1 MENRTRPAGVTVLA
15 ILLGLLAIRGFS
27 RFSGSGDEL
36 FFGGVLKDP
45 LSSALT
51 IGYSLSALV
60 AAVLLWEMKRGAVAA
75 YAIWALI
82 QVSVAVLRDVS
93 LKVDGKTDTEWW
105 LIILPPVVL
114 TLILGVVGVLLNAS
128 LKRQSMTS

>member
-15 ILLGLLAIRGFS
+15 ILLGLLALRGFA
-27 RFSGSGDEL
+27 RFSGPGDGL
-36 FFGGVLKDP
+36 FLEGVLKHP
-45 LSSALT
+45 LSSVLV

-75 YAIWALI
+75 YAAWTLLP
-82 QVSVAVLRDVS
+82 VSVVVIHDVS
-93 LKVDGKTDTEWW
+93 LKIDGKTDTEWW

-114 TLILGVVGVLLNAS
+114 TLILVVVGVLLNAA
-128 LKRQSMTS
+128 LKHQTMTT